1 MRKVK
6 IGSKKKRIDYEY
18 EEYCF
23 AVLKYNSKYYIIKDK
38 NTYSF
43 IGDKIKDYEGRRECI
58 ERILKERCNIV
69 TDNYEEYLTIDEY
82 NDLELNH
89 GLENFV
95 TYYLVYVDK
104 ELDYNKVG
112 NEELLLVDSKELKEL
127 INVSYQKEAL
137 KIMFMIK

>member
-6 IGSKKKRIDYEY
+6 IGSKKKRIDYDY

-23 AVLKYNSKYYIIKDK
+23 AIIKYKRKYYITKDK
-38 NTYSF
+38 EEYSF
-43 IGDKIKDYEGRRECI
+43 IGDKIKDYEGRKECI
-58 ERILKERCNIV
+58 ERILKERCNL
-69 TDNYEEYLTIDEY
+69 TTKSYEEYVTIDEY